1 MKNRTRF
8 SPPAVGA
15 SALLVS
21 LSLMV
26 LCVFA
31 LLGLSSAQAEH
42 RLAEASANATAAY
55 YTADLQA
62 EEIFAR
68 LRCGELPD
76 GVAIDGNTYAY
87 TCPISEYQF
96 LSISVKKEAQSWKIL
111 SWQVI
116 AMEPQE
122 IQTAPTLWDG
132 GDNL

>member
-1 MKNRTRF
+1 MKKRTRF

-21 LSLMV
+21 LSLLV

-55 YTADLQA
+55 YAADLQA
-62 EEIFAR
+62 EEIFSK
-68 LRCGELPD
+68 LRRGELPD
-76 GVAIDGNTYAY
+76 GVTCDGSTYAY
-87 TCPISEYQF
+87 TCAISEYQY
-96 LSISVKKEAQSWKIL
+96 LEVAVEKRAERWQIL
-111 SWQVI
+111 SWRVI
-116 AMEPQE
+116 AIEPQE

>member
-1 MKNRTRF
+1 MKNRTHF

-21 LSLMV
+21 LSLLV

-42 RLAEASANATAAY
+42 RLAEASANTTTAY

-76 GVAIDGNTYAY
+76 GVAIDGDTYAY

>member
-1 MKNRTRF
+1 MKKRTRF

-21 LSLMV
+21 LSLLV

-55 YTADLQA
+55 YAADLQA
-62 EEIFAR
+62 EEIFSK

-76 GVAIDGNTYAY
+76 GVTCDGSTYAY
-87 TCPISEYQF
+87 TCAISEYQY
-96 LSISVKKEAQSWKIL
+96 LAVSVEKRLESWQIL
-111 SWQVI
+111 SWRVI
-116 AMEPQE
+116 AIEPQE

>member
-21 LSLMV
+21 LSLLV

-55 YTADLQA
+55 YAADLQA

-68 LRCGELPD
+68 LRSGEVPD
-76 GVAIDGNTYAY
+76 GVTSEGNTYSY

-96 LSISVKKEAQSWKIL
+96 LSISAMKEAQSWKIL
-111 SWQVI
+111 SWRVI
-116 AMEPQE
+116 AVEPSE

>member
-1 MKNRTRF
+1 MKNRTHF

-21 LSLMV
+21 LSLLV

-55 YTADLQA
+55 YAADLQA
-62 EEIFAR
+62 EEIFAH
-68 LRCGELPD
+68 LRSGELPD
-76 GVAIDGNTYAY
+76 GVTCEGDTYSY

-96 LSISVKKEAQSWKIL
+96 LSISVMQEAQDWKIL
-111 SWQVI
+111 SWRVI
-116 AMEPQE
+116 AVEPSE

-132 GDNL
+132 GENL

>member
-1 MKNRTRF
+1 MKKRTRF

-21 LSLMV
+21 LSLLV

-55 YTADLQA
+55 YAADLQA
-62 EEIFAR
+62 EEIFAQ
-68 LRCGELPD
+68 LRSGELPRGVKCD
-76 GVAIDGNTYAY
+76 GSTYSY
-87 TCPISEYQF
+87 TCPISEHQF
-96 LSISVKKEAQSWKIL
+96 LSISVMKEAQSWKIL
-111 SWQVI
+111 SWRVI

>member
-21 LSLMV
+21 LSLLV

-42 RLAEASANATAAY
+42 RLAEASANATAAH

-96 LSISVKKEAQSWKIL
+96 LSISVKKEARSWKIL